1 MKRISVIVLAL
12 GAVALAAT
20 GCGGSD
26 ESSDA
31 SGLRKGTP
39 GTSASAT
46 HAPTTTTASASTP
59 TTSGSAATTAQ
70 ADTSGLGPASR
81 TTCGEFKGLDSD
93 AEKRVIEEILAE
105 NPDSAFAG
113 SPNVALG
120 TAKLVCLSPGNVDKP
135 VAVAARI
142 IAPA

>member
-1 MKRISVIVLAL
+1 MKRISVIVLAV

-31 SGLRKGTP
+31 SGLRKGTT
-39 GTSASAT
+39 GASVSAT
-46 HAPTTTTASASTP
+46 HAPTTTASAP
-59 TTSGSAATTAQ
+59 TTAGSAAAATTQ

-105 NPDSAFAG
+105 NPDSEFAG

-120 TAKLVCLSPGNVDKP
+120 TAKLVCLSPSNADKP